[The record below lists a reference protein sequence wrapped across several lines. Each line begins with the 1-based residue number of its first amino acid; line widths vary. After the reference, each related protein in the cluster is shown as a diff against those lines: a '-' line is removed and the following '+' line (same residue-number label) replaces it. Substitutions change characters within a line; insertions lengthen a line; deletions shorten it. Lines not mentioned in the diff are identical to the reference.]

1 MGSMT
6 LSEGASL
13 GCPDPGCLITVVLGG
28 SLTLRG
34 DARLSAGFVNVTAAE
49 VVVSGAGGSID
60 ADGLAAGAYTRP
72 LLSST

>member
-1 MGSMT
+1 VDECKP
-6 LSEGASL
+6 L
-13 GCPDPGCLITVVLGG
+13 VLGG